1 MVARL
6 LWEQDA
12 AGSNPV
18 SPMRS
23 ETSPQL
29 VSEPSLKGRFFIA
42 DELLRAKRAY
52 SHLIAILFA
61 HDFSAPLTVGRQK
74 TRCIQQWPTNFF
86 SFEAIF

>member
-1 MVARL
+1 MISEVGEWRSLVARL

-29 VSEPSLKGRFFIA
+29 VFKPSRKGRFFIA
-42 DELLRAKRAY
+42 HRHLCQSGAKTSPSLPLLW
-52 SHLIAILFA
+52 
-61 HDFSAPLTVGRQK
+61 HDFDDS
-74 TRCIQQWPTNFF
+74 C
-86 SFEAIF
+86 